1 MSNRNSTQA
10 NSFFSTQGYNA
21 NTSNFVMVFETR
33 DPTSDDVNYP
43 IQKIWVNTAV
53 GKTFV
58 LIGFDTS
65 LGYVQANWLNITVAS
80 NDLSTLT
87 GDDNLPVD
95 PINSNINVV
104 SSTQGAIQFDNGG
117 AGILEATVRTDN
129 KTIYVNSSNE
139 LTVNNS
145 GTFWQTITT
154 NQNLQDGY
162 GYIVVSPAG
171 VLNLTLPATSA
182 VGDTVEILLR
192 GGSGFIINQLNN
204 QQIFY
209 LGNTTTLG
217 TAGTIASTLEGDYVK
232 LICVVANTEWSVINV
247 SGSIILT

>member
-10 NSFFSTQGYNA
+10 NSFFSTQGYNT

-33 DPTSDDVNYP
+33 DPTANDVNYP
-43 IQKIWVNTAV
+43 IQKMWVNTTA

-58 LIGFDTS
+58 LVGYDTY
-65 LGYVQANWLNITVAS
+65 LGYLQANWLNITVAS

-95 PINSNINVV
+95 AVNSNINVV
-104 SSTQGAIQFDNGG
+104 SSATGAIEFANGG
-117 AGILEATVRTDN
+117 AGILEATVRADN
-129 KTIYVNSSNE
+129 KTIYVNSNNQ

-162 GYIVVSPAG
+162 GYIIVSPAS
-171 VLNLTLPATSA
+171 VLNLILPATSA

-192 GGSGFIINQLNN
+192 GGSGFIINQLSN
-204 QQIFY
+204 QQVFY

-217 TAGTIASTLEGDYVK
+217 ISGTIASTSQGNYVK
-232 LICVVANTEWSVINV
+232 LVCIAANTQWAVV
-247 SGSIILT
+247 SAAGSIILS